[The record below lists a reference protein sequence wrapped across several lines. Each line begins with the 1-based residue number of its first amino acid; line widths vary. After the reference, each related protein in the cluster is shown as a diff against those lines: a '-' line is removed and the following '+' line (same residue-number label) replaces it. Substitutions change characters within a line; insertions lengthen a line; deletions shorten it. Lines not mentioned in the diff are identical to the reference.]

1 MHKHTKMIKKLQ
13 LEHLK
18 FGIPLLIILF
28 LAILPRTS
36 AFQSAP
42 ADVSVAILLDLLI
55 TVPIVYF
62 LIIRK
67 TKIPKFTV
75 IYPFLI
81 GILIAGF
88 IIPLEHQALLSKVK
102 FFAVP
107 LIEVGLVSIL
117 IYKIIQLNKSFKNQA
132 NNENDFYD
140 NLLIAC
146 NEIFPGRVGRILAT
160 EISVFYYLFATKKK
174 AEIQENEFTYFKK
187 NGIKTVLVV
196 ILFVLLIEAFAM
208 HLLLAKWNETVAWVV
223 TLLSIYAMF
232 QILSILKSLNKRLLS
247 INYHTKTLHLRYGFA
262 SQTYIPFEH
271 IERIEKTT
279 KTLEDKEHI
288 KLSAFDM
295 LDAHNIII
303 HLNQKHTID
312 RIYGIQKSYKSI
324 ALFVDDKDVF
334 VGKIEE
340 IIESDGQ

>member
-1 MHKHTKMIKKLQ
+1 MIKRLQ

-28 LAILPRTS
+28 LAILPKTS

-42 ADVSVAILLDLLI
+42 ADMAVAILLDLLI
-55 TVPIVYF
+55 TVPVVYF

-81 GILIAGF
+81 GVLVAGF
-88 IIPLEHQALLSKVK
+88 IIPIEHQALLSKVK
-102 FFAVP
+102 LIAVP
-107 LIEVGLVSIL
+107 LIEMGLVSVL
-117 IYKIIQLNKSFKNQA
+117 IYKIVQLNKSFKRQP

-160 EISVFYYLFATKKK
+160 EISVFYYLFSTKKK
-174 AEIQENEFTYFKK
+174 AVIQENEFTYFKK
-187 NGIKTVLVV
+187 NGIKTVLIV

-223 TLLSIYAMF
+223 TILSIYAMF

-247 INYHTKTLHLRYGFA
+247 INHDAKMLHLRYGFA
-262 SQTYIPFEH
+262 SQTYIPFEC
-271 IERIEKTT
+271 IERIEKST
-279 KTLEDKEHI
+279 KTLDNKEHV

-295 LDAHNIII
+295 LDAHNVIIY
-303 HLNQKHTID
+303 LNQTQLIH
-312 RIYGIQKSYKSI
+312 RIYGIQKQYKAI
-324 ALFVDDKDVF
+324 ALFVDDKELF
-334 VGKIEE
+334 VRKIEE
-340 IIESDGQ
+340 IIESNDEVQSI